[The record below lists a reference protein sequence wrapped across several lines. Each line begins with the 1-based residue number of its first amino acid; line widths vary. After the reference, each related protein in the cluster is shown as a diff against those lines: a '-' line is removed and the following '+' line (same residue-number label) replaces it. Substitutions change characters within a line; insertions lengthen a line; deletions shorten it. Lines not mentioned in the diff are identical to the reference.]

1 MHGLTIDR
9 ITTALNAEAAE
20 QERMESLAALSQES
34 LSVELVEETI
44 RLLRDSLQR
53 RIGDAAVE
61 KLKQIG
67 RATIDLA
74 GTGGSGIPG
83 RFNTSTASSFVVAS
97 CGVRVV
103 KFGNG
108 RITGT
113 SGSADFL
120 QVAGVPSLVNLD
132 VLEQVLDQTHLAF
145 LYAPAIYPELASLQS
160 LRRRLGRPTVF
171 NFIGP
176 LLNPVLP
183 EFRLMGVSQSS
194 AQSIIANVLLDDSY
208 TTRALV
214 VRADNGLDE
223 IACDC
228 ATTLLELS
236 NNVITRRVITQRVA
250 TTYDAE
256 SPHAM
261 ATRHVITQRE
271 IMQSEINGSRFGEK
285 IETPTATNG
294 QENDADV
301 ANVAD
306 AAANVQRFEQIID
319 GNDIGS
325 KAYQTL
331 TINSAAAL
339 MACGKVASIDDG
351 IEVARSVIASGDVRK
366 LYDKCK
372 VVYGKLS

>member
-1 MHGLTIDR
+1 MNGLTIDR
-9 ITTALNAEAAE
+9 ITTVLNVDAAE
-20 QERMESLAALSQES
+20 QERMDSLVALSQEPI
-34 LSVELVEETI
+34 SVQLVEETI
-44 RLLRDSLQR
+44 QLLRDSLKR
-53 RIGDAAVE
+53 RIGDAALE
-61 KLKQIG
+61 ELKQVG
-67 RATIDLA
+67 RTSIDLA

-83 RFNTSTASSFVVAS
+83 RFNTSTASSFVVAA
-97 CGVRVV
+97 CGVQVV

-120 QVAGVPSLVNLD
+120 QVAGVPSLVD
-132 VLEQVLDQTHLAF
+132 FAVLEQVLDQTHIAF

-171 NFIGP
+171 NLIGP

-194 AQSIIANVLLDDSY
+194 PQSIIADVLQRDSH
-208 TTRALV
+208 TSRALI

-228 ATTLLELS
+228 AATILELS
-236 NNVITRRVITQRVA
+236 N
-250 TTYDAE
+250 
-256 SPHAM
+256 
-261 ATRHVITQRE
+261 HVITEARH
-271 IMQSEINGSRFGEK
+271 GENFR
-285 IETPTATNG
+285 TANTNEH
-294 QENDADV
+294 ENDAETV

-306 AAANVQRFEQIID
+306 VATNVADATANVHRFEQIID

-325 KAYQTL
+325 KAYRTL
-331 TINSAAAL
+331 ILNSAAAL
-339 MACGKVASIDDG
+339 MACGQVANFDHG
-351 IEVARSVIASGDVRK
+351 IEAAGSVIASGDVRK
-366 LYDKCK
+366 LFDKCK